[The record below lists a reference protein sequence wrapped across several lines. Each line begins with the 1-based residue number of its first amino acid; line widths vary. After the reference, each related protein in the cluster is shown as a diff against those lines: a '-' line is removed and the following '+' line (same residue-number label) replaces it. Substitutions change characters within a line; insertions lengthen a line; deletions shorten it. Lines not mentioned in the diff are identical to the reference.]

1 VGSGALGLVGFT
13 TGAVPVAAGVVEVVA
28 GAAGVAGVTG
38 WSGVGVGGAVA
49 AGVVEVVSG
58 AAGAAGAAGV
68 AGVTGVTGWSGV
80 GVGAVVVVWVAAV
93 AAGTAVVG
101 WVGAHVPV
109 APLIDTVTAV
119 VRPGPAT
126 AVGPIADPA
135 LPSSAATIMAITV
148 VRRRVRR
155 RAMPFTAWVLQTSA
169 ILGSSTVVSQLFP

>member
-1 VGSGALGLVGFT
+1 MGSGALGLVGST
-13 TGAVPVAAGVVEVVA
+13 TGAVPVAAGVADLVS
-28 GAAGVAGVTG
+28 GAAGGAGRTG
-38 WSGVGVGGAVA
+38 WPGVRAGGAVA

-58 AAGAAGAAGV
+58 AAGV
-68 AGVTGVTGWSGV
+68 AGVTGWSGA
-80 GVGAVVVVWVAAV
+80 GVGGAVVVWVAAV

-109 APLIDTVTAV
+109 APLIDTVAAV

-126 AVGPIADPA
+126 AVTPIANPA

-169 ILGSSTVVSQLFP
+169 ILGSSAVDSQLFP

>member
-1 VGSGALGLVGFT
+1 VGSGALGLVGST
-13 TGAVPVAAGVVEVVA
+13 TGAVPVAAGVVEVVS

-58 AAGAAGAAGV
+58 VAGAAEV
-68 AGVTGVTGWSGV
+68 AGVTGCSGV
-80 GVGAVVVVWVAAV
+80 GVGGVVVVIWVAAV
-93 AAGTAVVG
+93 AAGTAVVA

-109 APLIDTVTAV
+109 VPLIDTVTAV

-126 AVGPIADPA
+126 AVTPIADPA

-155 RAMPFTAWVLQTSA
+155 RAIPFTAWTL
-169 ILGSSTVVSQLFP
+169 

>member
-1 VGSGALGLVGFT
+1 MGSGALGLVGST
-13 TGAVPVAAGVVEVVA
+13 TGAVPVAAGVADLVS
-28 GAAGVAGVTG
+28 GAAGGAGRTG
-38 WSGVGVGGAVA
+38 WPGVRAGGAVA

-58 AAGAAGAAGV
+58 AAGV
-68 AGVTGVTGWSGV
+68 AGVTGWSVAGVTGWSGA
-80 GVGAVVVVWVAAV
+80 GVGGAVVVWVAAV

-109 APLIDTVTAV
+109 APLIDTVAAV

-126 AVGPIADPA
+126 AVTPIANPA

-169 ILGSSTVVSQLFP
+169 ILGSSAVDSQLFP